1 MLFSFSGQK
10 ISFYNAC
17 FVLQKKLAILSGKIF
32 TTLKFCLFNNV
43 LTYLFS
49 LSNPN
54 IPPLDLLFHIKFVF
68 FFGTE
73 HTKWFRHFV
82 FRGTF
87 VAAKCIYSNFCSQLH
102 FVSFVAGTFTTYQT
116 DTIREISTSF
126 GNTIVALLTFGRN
139 SSFFIY
145 SGKRIICYFFT
156 QTTETKFSEGF
167 WRETRPALKSSTR
180 IF

>member
-54 IPPLDLLFHIKFVF
+54 IPPLDLLFHIEFVF

-82 FRGTF
+82 FGGTF
-87 VAAKCIYSNFCSQLH
+87 VAAKCIYSNLFPASFCIFCRRDIHHISNWHNKRNFNQFWEYNCGFAHFWSLFFCFYLH
-102 FVSFVAGTFTTYQT
+102 WETNY
-116 DTIREISTSF
+116 
-126 GNTIVALLTFGRN
+126 LL
-139 SSFFIY
+139 FFHPNNWN
-145 SGKRIICYFFT
+145 KV
-156 QTTETKFSEGF
+156 F
-167 WRETRPALKSSTR
+167 WRFLEGN
-180 IF
+180 